1 MSTVKMNV
9 QRSLLDA
16 QFEGYKLSLDSIPCY
31 KKEFDTGPLR
41 FKTLSDNQYS
51 YFHTK
56 LFSTTNVLIQ
66 DDKIPEPNETYL
78 LDGSKILKLARIADQ
93 IGKVELV
100 EVCNC
105 AESASVVSE
114 ESYNSSL
121 SFASNYFAIFGD
133 GKGSLTVLDTSDRN
147 HQNSSDF
154 KWKSIYHFD
163 IGRPF
168 VVLSS
173 TKNGEMINVAIQY
186 IEEKSKVSLKEDV
199 ISNAPNFVNVI
210 EWLVLKPCSTNAA
223 EKLELERL
231 RRYVFF
237 GDIEYVELSKDA
249 LLYFGEDKTF
259 YLVYDSAGGSLEDE
273 MELDEE
279 NGTCERYIFFSGGF
293 LFKNLLNFV
302 VKF

>member
-1 MSTVKMNV
+1 MNV

-16 QFEGYKLSLDSIPCY
+16 HFEGYKLSLDSIPCY
-31 KKEFDTGPLR
+31 KKEFDSGRLR
-41 FKTLSDNQYS
+41 FKTLSDDQYS

-66 DDKIPEPNETYL
+66 DNKVSELNETYL
-78 LDGSKILKLARIADQ
+78 LNESKVLKLTRIDDQ
-93 IGKVELV
+93 SGRIELT
-100 EVCNC
+100 EVFNC
-105 AESASVVSE
+105 DETSSSTVSE
-114 ESYNSSL
+114 ESYSSSL
-121 SFASNYFAIFGD
+121 SFVSNDFAIFGD

-147 HQNSSDF
+147 HQNCSDF

-199 ISNAPNFVNVI
+199 ISSAPNYVNVI
-210 EWLVLKPCSTNAA
+210 EWLILSGA

-231 RRYVFF
+231 RRFVFF

-249 LLYFGEDKTF
+249 LLYFGEDKAF

-273 MELDEE
+273 MELEA
-279 NGTCERYIFFSGGF
+279 NGKCERYIF
-293 LFKNLLNFV
+293 
-302 VKF
+302 

>member
-1 MSTVKMNV
+1 MNV

-16 QFEGYKLSLDSIPCY
+16 HFEGYKLSLDSIPCY
-31 KKEFDTGPLR
+31 KQEFDSGPLG
-41 FKTLSDNQYS
+41 FKTLSDDQYS

-78 LDGSKILKLARIADQ
+78 LNGSKILKLASIVDQ
-93 IGKVELV
+93 IGKVELT
-100 EVCNC
+100 EVFNC
-105 AESASVVSE
+105 GETASTVSE
-114 ESYNSSL
+114 ESYYSSL
-121 SFASNYFAIFGD
+121 SFASNEFAIFGD

-199 ISNAPNFVNVI
+199 ISSAPNYVNVI
-210 EWLVLKPCSTNAA
+210 EWLILSGA

-231 RRYVFF
+231 RRFVFF

-249 LLYFGEDKTF
+249 LLYFGEDKAF

-273 MELDEE
+273 MELEA
-279 NGTCERYIFFSGGF
+279 NGKCERYIF
-293 LFKNLLNFV
+293 
-302 VKF
+302 

>member
-1 MSTVKMNV
+1 MNV

-31 KKEFDTGPLR
+31 KKEFDSGPLR
-41 FKTLSDNQYS
+41 FKTLSDDQYS

-66 DDKIPEPNETYL
+66 DNKVSELNETYL
-78 LDGSKILKLARIADQ
+78 LNESKVLKLTRIDDQ
-93 IGKVELV
+93 SGRIELT
-100 EVCNC
+100 EVFNC
-105 AESASVVSE
+105 DETSSSTVSE
-114 ESYNSSL
+114 ESYSSSL
-121 SFASNYFAIFGD
+121 SFVSNDFAIFGD

-147 HQNSSDF
+147 HQSSSDL

-173 TKNGEMINVAIQY
+173 TKNGKMIHVAIQY

-199 ISNAPNFVNVI
+199 ISSAPNFVNVV
-210 EWLVLKPCSTNAA
+210 EWLVLKPCSSGA
-223 EKLELERL
+223 EKFELDRL

-237 GDIEYVELSKDA
+237 GDLEYVELSKDA
-249 LLYFGEDKTF
+249 LLYFGEDKAF
-259 YLVYDSAGGSLEDE
+259 FLVYDSAGGSLEDDK
-273 MELDEE
+273 MELDES
-279 NGTCERYIFFSGGF
+279 NGT
-293 LFKNLLNFV
+293 
-302 VKF
+302 